1 MNVATSTAMR
11 ETCSGELPY
20 LAMYNML
27 RAAKTAGDTSMSASK
42 FDDAAEHYSRA
53 LEWGTKSDHLTLAK
67 QSALYLARAQ
77 AYLGA
82 DKLGAAR
89 SDVDEA
95 IRLRPS
101 CPRGWVMKGRL
112 LQTIGAFS
120 EAADAFA
127 VACSCPQTGRTRSDG
142 LGPLPENAAEKKLV
156 DAVQSPGVGGSEEW
170 GGDWVVR
177 EAAPDNDLTPEL
189 KRVRDL
195 ERKCRREQQQLK
207 ETAAAAAAAA
217 RAAAEQAE
225 RQRNE
230 YLARVVE
237 MEREGEACI
246 GHLESEIDRL
256 LRKVEETA
264 TPTKAAM
271 NIPKSLPV
279 CEGTGS
285 HPSSHHR
292 ALSLP
297 ELLGDNDEHHEE
309 KGARTDDN
317 MSGRVVAPGNG
328 AAEQDKDAKS
338 QSASLASS
346 LVPACA
352 CARVCMCMYVGARAR
367 EPRKQ
372 VWWVPYE

>member
-195 ERKCRREQQQLK
+195 EESAGVSSSSSRRLRRQQQ
-207 ETAAAAAAAA
+207 
-217 RAAAEQAE
+217 RRPG
-225 RQRNE
+225 RQRS
-230 YLARVVE
+230 RQS
-237 MEREGEACI
+237 G
-246 GHLESEIDRL
+246 SEVSTL
-256 LRKVEETA
+256 
-264 TPTKAAM
+264 
-271 NIPKSLPV
+271 
-279 CEGTGS
+279 
-285 HPSSHHR
+285 R
-292 ALSLP
+292 ALW
-297 ELLGDNDEHHEE
+297 
-309 KGARTDDN
+309 RW
-317 MSGRVVAPGNG
+317 SG
-328 AAEQDKDAKS
+328 KAKH
-338 QSASLASS
+338 A
-346 LVPACA
+346 
-352 CARVCMCMYVGARAR
+352 
-367 EPRKQ
+367 
-372 VWWVPYE
+372 